1 MKMQSAKQEA
11 EEKLEVHEVRHSFR
25 IQQLQKEETSSLW
38 YAVGTDQY
46 LTWLEER
53 LIRVYKLWN
62 V

>member
-1 MKMQSAKQEA
+1 MKMQSAKRKAEA
-11 EEKLEVHEVRHSFR
+11 KLEVHEVQYSFR

-38 YAVGTDQY
+38 NAVGTDQY
-46 LTWLEER
+46 LAWLEER